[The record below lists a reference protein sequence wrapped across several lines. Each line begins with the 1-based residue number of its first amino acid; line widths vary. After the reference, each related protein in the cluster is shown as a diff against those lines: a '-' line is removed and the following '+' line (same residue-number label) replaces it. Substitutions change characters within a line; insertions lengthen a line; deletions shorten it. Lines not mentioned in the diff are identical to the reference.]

1 MKKTLI
7 TFTLFIA
14 TIGLYAQVKR
24 SLESDKVKA
33 GFGLTV
39 VQTQAEFPGGPDS
52 LQSFLSRNLI
62 YPDGARLNK
71 VAGRVYISFNVTV
84 EGMIKDAN
92 VISGVNPDLDN
103 EALRVVKLMPNWK
116 PGTAAG
122 SPVKV
127 QYILPIDF
135 IIPSL
140 PTN

>member
-1 MKKTLI
+1 M
-7 TFTLFIA
+7 
-14 TIGLYAQVKR
+14 YAQGK
-24 SLESDKVKA
+24 SSTESHRVKA

-52 LQSFLSRNLI
+52 LQSFLSSHLV
-62 YPDGARLNK
+62 YPDQARLNK
-71 VAGRVYISFNVTV
+71 VAGRVYISFNVSY
-84 EGMIKDAN
+84 EGMIKDAM
-92 VISGVNPDLDN
+92 VISGVNPELDN

-122 SPVKV
+122 NPVKV

-135 IIPSL
+135 IIPGL